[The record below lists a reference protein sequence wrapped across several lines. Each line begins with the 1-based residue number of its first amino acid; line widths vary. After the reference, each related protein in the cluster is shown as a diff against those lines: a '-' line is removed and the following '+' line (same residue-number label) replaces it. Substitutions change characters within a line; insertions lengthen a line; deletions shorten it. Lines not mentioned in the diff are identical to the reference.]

1 MTRGR
6 LPAGRESGA
15 GMPTALRCSEE
26 ALAALGKETAL
37 DLAARLEGEGR
48 GAEAERVRRW
58 VNRDPREVLALIRS
72 LPAALGGKRPERA
85 NRELRVSMCNVAFLA
100 RRAGVVG
107 FARRGCKDRLCP
119 ACGERR
125 RRRFTARLREH
136 VASLEAARRERL
148 AFVTLTQPKLPGEEP
163 GAALDRLLASF
174 KRFLRSAWAKR
185 YIAGGVRSMEVTARR
200 SGASP
205 KRDGHKV
212 QSVGTHAHLHC
223 IVELREGASH
233 NELKAAWGT
242 ASPGSHHAAQ
252 DVQAVDEENI
262 YQVGSYVL
270 DMSGLADLV
279 DAAPGYAAKV
289 LAALH
294 GRRLVA
300 AWGTW
305 KGVDLGLRE
314 AEGTLEYGD
323 RSVYTLATSGP
334 DAGDVTWRTKGDTM
348 TAEEAL
354 RRLLE
359 GPEGAV

>member
-1 MTRGR
+1 VSRGR
-6 LPAGRESGA
+6 LPAGRESAA
-15 GMPTALRCSEE
+15 GLPTALRRSEE
-26 ALAALGKETAL
+26 ALARLGKETAL
-37 DLAARLEGEGR
+37 DLAARLSSEGR
-48 GAEAERVRRW
+48 EGEAERVRRW
-58 VNRDPREVLALIRS
+58 VNRDPREVLALIRA
-72 LPAALGGKRPERA
+72 LPVPPGGKRPERA

-125 RRRFTARLREH
+125 RRRFTACLRAH
-136 VASLEAARRERL
+136 VASLDAERRERL
-148 AFVTLTQPKLPGEEP
+148 AFVTLTQPKQGGEAPGE
-163 GAALDRLLASF
+163 ALDRLLASF

-185 YIAGGVRSMEVTARR
+185 YIAGGVRSLEVTARAVG
-200 SGASP
+200 SSP
-205 KRDGHKV
+205 KGDGHAVKA
-212 QSVGTHAHLHC
+212 VGTHAHLHC
-223 IVELREGASH
+223 IVELRDGATHSD
-233 NELKAAWGT
+233 LKAAWGA
-242 ASPGSHHAAQ
+242 ASPGSHYAAQ
-252 DVQAVDEENI
+252 DVQAVSEDNI

-270 DMSGLADLV
+270 DMTGLAELV

-323 RSVYTLATSGP
+323 RSVYSLATGGP
-334 DAGDVTWRTKGDTM
+334 DASDVTWKVRGDSM

-354 RRLLE
+354 RKLIE
-359 GPEGAV
+359 GPETAV